1 MTIRKTHPTVFFRE
15 RDALGIFHQIIGAV
29 TYLHE
34 RDIAHRNLNIH
45 NILYNRQT
53 FQIKISNFLCAVQT
67 TNNSLPSKGIISKST
82 LYKLKWGASSL
93 WSSSLSCRMRNSDQM
108 AIGKTHPTLCLINY
122 ESQGL
127 ILI

>member
-1 MTIRKTHPTVFFRE
+1 MSLRVIHDLELVSYFAVPIINSVSKVSSALKRFFRE
-15 RDALGIFHQIIGAV
+15 RDALGIFHQIIAAV

-67 TNNSLPSKGIISKST
+67 TSHSATSKGII
-82 LYKLKWGASSL
+82 
-93 WSSSLSCRMRNSDQM
+93 
-108 AIGKTHPTLCLINY
+108 
-122 ESQGL
+122 
-127 ILI
+127 